1 MTKPFR
7 RSYKGRAI
15 AFAIAFLLIV
25 WQRYAEPEA
34 PQGPPLP
41 RSRASIAGLEPGE
54 YRVERVVDGD
64 TLKLFNGDRF
74 RLQGVDT
81 PETVKENTPVQPW
94 GPEATDY
101 TREFVRNAG
110 NRVDITVEGE
120 GVDQYGR
127 YLGFVWYDGRLLNE
141 ELVRKGLAKAK
152 LSYDYADKMKDRL
165 RAAQDAAR
173 RDRVGIWSQ

>member
-1 MTKPFR
+1 MTKRFR

-15 AFAIAFLLIV
+15 AFVVAFLLIL
-25 WQRYAEPEA
+25 WQRFAEQDPPA
-34 PQGPPLP
+34 GAPLP
-41 RSRASIAGLEPGE
+41 RSRASLAGLEPGE
-54 YRVERVVDGD
+54 YRVDRVVDGD
-64 TLKLFNGDRF
+64 TLKLFNGERF
-74 RLQGVDT
+74 RLQGIDT
-81 PETVKENTPVQPW
+81 PETVKENTPVEPW

-101 TREFVRNAG
+101 TRSFVKRAG

-141 ELVRKGLAKAK
+141 ELVRNGLARAK
-152 LSYDYADKMKDRL
+152 LSYDYADQMKDRL

-173 RDRVGIWSQ
+173 RERVGIWSD